1 MAQAREDRKEGLIE
15 GLLKD
20 PEIQAKVDEDEEE
33 EIAEGVIQ
41 GRLSKNERIIR
52 GLCILYE
59 KVYEEYNTS
68 KQSEV
73 DAKRF
78 HSGANAKALAKVAA
92 AESAAKFK
100 DCEIILELMREIRSV
115 GEEWEGNIND
125 MEEVLKKLV
134 DGAVG
139 ELPLPSTI
147 TREIALMVR
156 SKSKRKK
163 KTKRS
168 KSKGRKSKGRKSK
181 GSKSK
186 RRKSKRRKSKRKKK
200 TKRRKSKDVSL

>member
-20 PEIQAKVDEDEEE
+20 PEIQAEVDGEEKEDLD
-33 EIAEGVIQ
+33 EGVIQ
-41 GRLSKNERIIR
+41 GRFSKDERIMR
-52 GLCILYE
+52 GLYILYE
-59 KVYEEYNTS
+59 KVYSSYNKS
-68 KQSEV
+68 K
-73 DAKRF
+73 DP
-78 HSGANAKALAKVAA
+78 
-92 AESAAKFK
+92 AKFN
-100 DCEIILELMREIRSV
+100 DCEIILELMRDLLGTKKV
-115 GEEWEGNIND
+115 GEEWEGIIKD
-125 MEEVLKKLV
+125 KEEELKKFV
-134 DGAVG
+134 DGAVR

-168 KSKGRKSKGRKSK
+168 KSKGRKSKGSKSKGRKSK

-186 RRKSKRRKSKRKKK
+186 RKKKKKRRKSKE
-200 TKRRKSKDVSL
+200 VSL